1 MKLTTDSYDWNVKRV
16 YNQETYSQG
25 VEHMDIIVSK
35 EQGSNAVTVL
45 KVVGQLDGQSYQ
57 QLIEQARDEFAAG
70 AKNFLLD
77 LSELT
82 YISSAGLVSL
92 HTLALIVQGEVLPD
106 TEEGWNTLKSMD
118 KTRQSGKQKNIK
130 LLNPQDQVTSVLEMV
145 GFSELFDVFT
155 DKKQAVDSF

>member
-1 MKLTTDSYDWNVKRV
+1 
-16 YNQETYSQG
+16 
-25 VEHMDIIVSK
+25 MDIIVSK
-35 EQGSNAVTVL
+35 EQGREAVTVL
-45 KVVGQLDGQSYQ
+45 KVVGQLDGQTYQ
-57 QLIEQARDEFAAG
+57 QLIEKAKSEFEAG

-92 HTLALIVQGEVLPD
+92 HTIALILQGEALPNS
-106 TEEGWNTLKSMD
+106 EEGWNTLKSMD
-118 KTRQSGKQKNIK
+118 KTRQGGKQTNIK

-145 GFSELFDVFT
+145 GFSALFDVFT